1 MAPPGVRAPVVR
13 PSRHPAQP
21 GLCVFKLQA
30 YWITTTTGPLQAEEE
45 AEEMDTGGL
54 ELSPQAAIQMH
65 TESEAVVPTHTD
77 LEPGAKQ
84 LWSPSPMHNDPET
97 QLQPVPMPTNAEP
110 EPVQATN
117 TVCENAL
124 EDRQPQQA
132 TSDQQPGKSIF
143 CLTGLFV
150 STHRGKLC
158 IMVTKVS
165 HVFVFLYPP

>member
-1 MAPPGVRAPVVR
+1 
-13 PSRHPAQP
+13 
-21 GLCVFKLQA
+21 
-30 YWITTTTGPLQAEEE
+30 
-45 AEEMDTGGL
+45 MDTGGL
-54 ELSPQAAIQMH
+54 ELCPQTAIQMH
-65 TESEAVVPTHTD
+65 TESEPVVPTHTD

-84 LWSPSPMHNDPET
+84 LRSPSPMHNDPEM

-132 TSDQQPGKSIF
+132 TSDQQPGKSLF

-150 STHRGKLC
+150 STHRGQLC
-158 IMVTKVS
+158 VVVEEYFPLSFSFNALERFGRWT
-165 HVFVFLYPP
+165 H